1 MFSVEPGIYLDG
13 VTGIR
18 IEDLV
23 DYDTEKATL
32 ELLTHFPRTVTV
44 VGA

>member
-1 MFSVEPGIYLDG
+1 VEPGVYLPG

-23 DYDTEKATL
+23 RFDAGTGRVER
-32 ELLTHFPRTVTV
+32 LTGFAREVTV